1 MKSALK
7 KVSLIL
13 AICFVAF
20 HLYTAAFGTMPGIAQ
35 KSIHLGFLLVIFYI
49 NAMVDSEKRWEQI
62 FLGIMALFA
71 LGGCAYITIL
81 DENLQLR
88 AGIVY
93 ASDILFAILLIIA
106 IFEAC
111 RRKMGNPLVIITLVF
126 VAYAFLGKYIPGFLN
141 QPGMTLK
148 KFTSLVYLTTDG
160 IFGSPLYASASYVV
174 LFVLLGAIMSVSGIG
189 DYMTNLATSLF
200 GHMRGGPA
208 KVAVVASGFFGSI
221 SGSPTANVIG
231 TGTFTIPM
239 MKKNGFEPEFAAAV
253 EATASTGGA
262 IMPPIMGSTAFI
274 MAEMLGIPY
283 TAVAKAALI
292 PAILYFLA
300 VLFGVDIYAAKHG
313 LKGIPRSQLPK
324 VRSMLKQI
332 YMLAPLIFL
341 IFCMAVFNMTIVR
354 SGLLTIIVTLVL
366 VEINPK
372 TRMTKEQWLQIPV
385 QTVKSAVSV
394 GIACA
399 MAGIISG
406 VIMGSGLGY
415 RISSILTSV
424 AGTSM
429 LLLLVLTMVVS
440 LIMGMG
446 VPTTAAYLVL
456 ASLVAPTMIQLGIP
470 PLAAHM
476 FIFYFGCI
484 SSITPPVA
492 LAAYAG
498 AGLAGCDPNKTGYK
512 AFRLAFCSFLMP
524 YLFVYNPVLLMEGGV
539 LDILWSLVTALIGA
553 YLLASGFEGF
563 FFRWSLKWFERPLM
577 ILGAVMLIVPG
588 MTLSCYNAGGEFE
601 GLPAEQIMHVA
612 THSGTGA
619 TVHVITSAK
628 SDINSIPDLAGTKF
642 GVTAGMMAGYLDD
655 VLWAYDMTT
664 DDLGSVVNLS
674 LSDLCTALQDGNID
688 AFLYATPAPG
698 TNFTDLAMSFGIKV
712 VDIGQEAVDK
722 LMAEKPWYHT
732 VVIPAGTYDGCDED
746 ITTFAQYTAL
756 CARADVPEETVY
768 NLVKTMMENAD
779 ALEAVHKNAAGTCP
793 ERGIEGA
800 LIPMHPGAERYYKE
814 VGVLD

>member
-253 EATASTGGA
+253 EATASAGGA

-588 MTLSCYNAGGEFE
+588 M
-601 GLPAEQIMHVA
+601 V
-612 THSGTGA
+612 
-619 TVHVITSAK
+619 
-628 SDINSIPDLAGTKF
+628 
-642 GVTAGMMAGYLDD
+642 
-655 VLWAYDMTT
+655 
-664 DDLGSVVNLS
+664 
-674 LSDLCTALQDGNID
+674 
-688 AFLYATPAPG
+688 
-698 TNFTDLAMSFGIKV
+698 TDLVGIAIIV
-712 VDIGQEAVDK
+712 VEFVTEFMFK
-722 LMAEKPWYHT
+722 RSEKFVPVT
-732 VVIPAGTYDGCDED
+732 VSQS
-746 ITTFAQYTAL
+746 TT
-756 CARADVPEETVY
+756 
-768 NLVKTMMENAD
+768 
-779 ALEAVHKNAAGTCP
+779 
-793 ERGIEGA
+793 
-800 LIPMHPGAERYYKE
+800 
-814 VGVLD
+814 

>member
-93 ASDILFAILLIIA
+93 ASDILFTILLIIA

-498 AGLAGCDPNKTGYK
+498 AGLSGCDPNKTGYK

-588 MTLSCYNAGGEFE
+588 M
-601 GLPAEQIMHVA
+601 V
-612 THSGTGA
+612 
-619 TVHVITSAK
+619 
-628 SDINSIPDLAGTKF
+628 
-642 GVTAGMMAGYLDD
+642 
-655 VLWAYDMTT
+655 
-664 DDLGSVVNLS
+664 
-674 LSDLCTALQDGNID
+674 
-688 AFLYATPAPG
+688 
-698 TNFTDLAMSFGIKV
+698 TDLVGIAIIV
-712 VDIGQEAVDK
+712 VEFVTEFMFK
-722 LMAEKPWYHT
+722 RSEKFVPVT
-732 VVIPAGTYDGCDED
+732 VSQS
-746 ITTFAQYTAL
+746 TT
-756 CARADVPEETVY
+756 
-768 NLVKTMMENAD
+768 
-779 ALEAVHKNAAGTCP
+779 
-793 ERGIEGA
+793 
-800 LIPMHPGAERYYKE
+800 
-814 VGVLD
+814 

>member
-366 VEINPK
+366 CEINPK
-372 TRMTKEQWLQIPV
+372 PRMPKEQWLQIPV

-588 MTLSCYNAGGEFE
+588 M
-601 GLPAEQIMHVA
+601 V
-612 THSGTGA
+612 
-619 TVHVITSAK
+619 
-628 SDINSIPDLAGTKF
+628 
-642 GVTAGMMAGYLDD
+642 
-655 VLWAYDMTT
+655 
-664 DDLGSVVNLS
+664 
-674 LSDLCTALQDGNID
+674 
-688 AFLYATPAPG
+688 
-698 TNFTDLAMSFGIKV
+698 TDLVGIAIIV
-712 VDIGQEAVDK
+712 VEFVTEFMFK
-722 LMAEKPWYHT
+722 RSEKFVPVT
-732 VVIPAGTYDGCDED
+732 VSQS
-746 ITTFAQYTAL
+746 TT
-756 CARADVPEETVY
+756 
-768 NLVKTMMENAD
+768 
-779 ALEAVHKNAAGTCP
+779 
-793 ERGIEGA
+793 
-800 LIPMHPGAERYYKE
+800 
-814 VGVLD
+814 

>member
-221 SGSPTANVIG
+221 SG
-231 TGTFTIPM
+231 IPM

-588 MTLSCYNAGGEFE
+588 M
-601 GLPAEQIMHVA
+601 V
-612 THSGTGA
+612 
-619 TVHVITSAK
+619 
-628 SDINSIPDLAGTKF
+628 
-642 GVTAGMMAGYLDD
+642 
-655 VLWAYDMTT
+655 
-664 DDLGSVVNLS
+664 
-674 LSDLCTALQDGNID
+674 
-688 AFLYATPAPG
+688 
-698 TNFTDLAMSFGIKV
+698 TDLVGIAIIV
-712 VDIGQEAVDK
+712 VEFVTEFMFK
-722 LMAEKPWYHT
+722 RSEKFVPVT
-732 VVIPAGTYDGCDED
+732 VSQS
-746 ITTFAQYTAL
+746 TT
-756 CARADVPEETVY
+756 
-768 NLVKTMMENAD
+768 
-779 ALEAVHKNAAGTCP
+779 
-793 ERGIEGA
+793 
-800 LIPMHPGAERYYKE
+800 
-814 VGVLD
+814 

>member
-588 MTLSCYNAGGEFE
+588 MVTGLVGIAIIVVEFVTE
-601 GLPAEQIMHVA
+601 FMFKRSEKFVPV
-612 THSGTGA
+612 
-619 TVHVITSAK
+619 TVSQ
-628 SDINSIPDLAGTKF
+628 S
-642 GVTAGMMAGYLDD
+642 
-655 VLWAYDMTT
+655 TT
-664 DDLGSVVNLS
+664 
-674 LSDLCTALQDGNID
+674 
-688 AFLYATPAPG
+688 
-698 TNFTDLAMSFGIKV
+698 
-712 VDIGQEAVDK
+712 
-722 LMAEKPWYHT
+722 
-732 VVIPAGTYDGCDED
+732 
-746 ITTFAQYTAL
+746 
-756 CARADVPEETVY
+756 
-768 NLVKTMMENAD
+768 
-779 ALEAVHKNAAGTCP
+779 
-793 ERGIEGA
+793 
-800 LIPMHPGAERYYKE
+800 
-814 VGVLD
+814 

>member
-292 PAILYFLA
+292 HAILYFLA

-588 MTLSCYNAGGEFE
+588 M
-601 GLPAEQIMHVA
+601 V
-612 THSGTGA
+612 
-619 TVHVITSAK
+619 
-628 SDINSIPDLAGTKF
+628 
-642 GVTAGMMAGYLDD
+642 
-655 VLWAYDMTT
+655 
-664 DDLGSVVNLS
+664 
-674 LSDLCTALQDGNID
+674 
-688 AFLYATPAPG
+688 
-698 TNFTDLAMSFGIKV
+698 TDLVGIAIIV
-712 VDIGQEAVDK
+712 VEFVTEFMFK
-722 LMAEKPWYHT
+722 RSEKFVPVT
-732 VVIPAGTYDGCDED
+732 VSQS
-746 ITTFAQYTAL
+746 TT
-756 CARADVPEETVY
+756 
-768 NLVKTMMENAD
+768 
-779 ALEAVHKNAAGTCP
+779 
-793 ERGIEGA
+793 
-800 LIPMHPGAERYYKE
+800 
-814 VGVLD
+814 

>member
-498 AGLAGCDPNKTGYK
+498 VGLAGCDPNKTGYK

-588 MTLSCYNAGGEFE
+588 M
-601 GLPAEQIMHVA
+601 V
-612 THSGTGA
+612 
-619 TVHVITSAK
+619 
-628 SDINSIPDLAGTKF
+628 
-642 GVTAGMMAGYLDD
+642 
-655 VLWAYDMTT
+655 
-664 DDLGSVVNLS
+664 
-674 LSDLCTALQDGNID
+674 
-688 AFLYATPAPG
+688 
-698 TNFTDLAMSFGIKV
+698 TDLVGIAIIV
-712 VDIGQEAVDK
+712 VEFVTEFMFK
-722 LMAEKPWYHT
+722 RSEKFVPVT
-732 VVIPAGTYDGCDED
+732 VSQS
-746 ITTFAQYTAL
+746 TT
-756 CARADVPEETVY
+756 
-768 NLVKTMMENAD
+768 
-779 ALEAVHKNAAGTCP
+779 
-793 ERGIEGA
+793 
-800 LIPMHPGAERYYKE
+800 
-814 VGVLD
+814 

>member
-239 MKKNGFEPEFAAAV
+239 MKKTGYRPEFAGAV
-253 EATASTGGA
+253 EAASSTGGQ
-262 IMPPIMGSTAFI
+262 IMPPIMGAAAFL
-274 MAEMLGIPY
+274 MAEYMGIPY
-283 TAVAKAALI
+283 IQVATIAII
-292 PAILYFLA
+292 PAVLYFTGIFWTVHLE
-300 VLFGVDIYAAKHG
+300 AKKRG
-313 LKGIPRSQLPK
+313 LKGIPIKDLPSWIYLLK
-324 VRSMLKQI
+324 NCYLIIPLVLLVWIVSAGIYTMAMSAAISILAALVIGFIHFFLTNWQERTEEDTFGSVLLETSRAALLSMLDAFAAGARNSI
-332 YMLAPLIFL
+332 AVGVACALAGLIAGCITF
-341 IFCMAVFNMTIVR
+341 T
-354 SGLLTIIVTLVL
+354 GLASTIINVIVL
-366 VEINPK
+366 
-372 TRMTKEQWLQIPV
+372 
-385 QTVKSAVSV
+385 A
-394 GIACA
+394 
-399 MAGIISG
+399 AGDYLII
-406 VIMGSGLGY
+406 GL
-415 RISSILTSV
+415 ILT
-424 AGTSM
+424 M
-429 LLLLVLTMVVS
+429 LCCIVL
-440 LIMGMG
+440 GMG
-446 VPTTAAYLVL
+446 VPTTANYCIMA
-456 ASLVAPTMIQLGIP
+456 ATCAPILIQLGV
-470 PLAAHM
+470 PLVCAH
-476 FIFYFGCI
+476 FFVFYFGI
-484 SSITPPVA
+484 LADITPPVA

-498 AGLAGCDPNKTGYK
+498 SAIAKSRPMRTAFNATRLGIAAYIIPFIFAFFPAMIMQGEVEIPIWLAILNTVMAGCGLYSIAAGLQG
-512 AFRLAFCSFLMP
+512 
-524 YLFVYNPVLLMEGGV
+524 YLFQKINPVFRVISVIAGV
-539 LDILWSLVTALIGA
+539 VI
-553 YLLASGFEGF
+553 
-563 FFRWSLKWFERPLM
+563 M
-577 ILGAVMLIVPG
+577 IPI
-588 MTLSCYNAGGEFE
+588 
-601 GLPAEQIMHVA
+601 
-612 THSGTGA
+612 
-619 TVHVITSAK
+619 
-628 SDINSIPDLAGTKF
+628 
-642 GVTAGMMAGYLDD
+642 
-655 VLWAYDMTT
+655 
-664 DDLGSVVNLS
+664 GSV
-674 LSDLCTALQDGNID
+674 TEMYTI
-688 AFLYATPAPG
+688 
-698 TNFTDLAMSFGIKV
+698 
-712 VDIGQEAVDK
+712 
-722 LMAEKPWYHT
+722 
-732 VVIPAGTYDGCDED
+732 VI
-746 ITTFAQYTAL
+746 
-756 CARADVPEETVY
+756 
-768 NLVKTMMENAD
+768 NLVGFAIIAAITFIQR
-779 ALEAVHKNAAGTCP
+779 ALGKRNGGGSDDNDQNSDSAQTPSTQAA
-793 ERGIEGA
+793 
-800 LIPMHPGAERYYKE
+800 
-814 VGVLD
+814 

>member
-62 FLGIMALFA
+62 ILGIIALFA

-588 MTLSCYNAGGEFE
+588 M
-601 GLPAEQIMHVA
+601 V
-612 THSGTGA
+612 
-619 TVHVITSAK
+619 
-628 SDINSIPDLAGTKF
+628 
-642 GVTAGMMAGYLDD
+642 
-655 VLWAYDMTT
+655 
-664 DDLGSVVNLS
+664 
-674 LSDLCTALQDGNID
+674 
-688 AFLYATPAPG
+688 
-698 TNFTDLAMSFGIKV
+698 TDLVGIAIIV
-712 VDIGQEAVDK
+712 VEFVTEFMFK
-722 LMAEKPWYHT
+722 RSEKFVPVT
-732 VVIPAGTYDGCDED
+732 VSQS
-746 ITTFAQYTAL
+746 TT
-756 CARADVPEETVY
+756 
-768 NLVKTMMENAD
+768 
-779 ALEAVHKNAAGTCP
+779 
-793 ERGIEGA
+793 
-800 LIPMHPGAERYYKE
+800 
-814 VGVLD
+814 

>member
-239 MKKNGFEPEFAAAV
+239 
-253 EATASTGGA
+253 
-262 IMPPIMGSTAFI
+262 MPPIMGSTAFI

-588 MTLSCYNAGGEFE
+588 M
-601 GLPAEQIMHVA
+601 V
-612 THSGTGA
+612 
-619 TVHVITSAK
+619 
-628 SDINSIPDLAGTKF
+628 
-642 GVTAGMMAGYLDD
+642 
-655 VLWAYDMTT
+655 
-664 DDLGSVVNLS
+664 
-674 LSDLCTALQDGNID
+674 
-688 AFLYATPAPG
+688 
-698 TNFTDLAMSFGIKV
+698 TDLVGIAIIV
-712 VDIGQEAVDK
+712 VEFVTEFMFK
-722 LMAEKPWYHT
+722 RSEKFVPVT
-732 VVIPAGTYDGCDED
+732 VSQS
-746 ITTFAQYTAL
+746 TT
-756 CARADVPEETVY
+756 
-768 NLVKTMMENAD
+768 
-779 ALEAVHKNAAGTCP
+779 
-793 ERGIEGA
+793 
-800 LIPMHPGAERYYKE
+800 
-814 VGVLD
+814 

>member
-476 FIFYFGCI
+476 FIFYFGRI

-588 MTLSCYNAGGEFE
+588 M
-601 GLPAEQIMHVA
+601 V
-612 THSGTGA
+612 
-619 TVHVITSAK
+619 
-628 SDINSIPDLAGTKF
+628 
-642 GVTAGMMAGYLDD
+642 
-655 VLWAYDMTT
+655 
-664 DDLGSVVNLS
+664 
-674 LSDLCTALQDGNID
+674 
-688 AFLYATPAPG
+688 
-698 TNFTDLAMSFGIKV
+698 TDLVGIAIIV
-712 VDIGQEAVDK
+712 VEFVTEFMFK
-722 LMAEKPWYHT
+722 RSEKFVPVT
-732 VVIPAGTYDGCDED
+732 VSQS
-746 ITTFAQYTAL
+746 TT
-756 CARADVPEETVY
+756 
-768 NLVKTMMENAD
+768 
-779 ALEAVHKNAAGTCP
+779 
-793 ERGIEGA
+793 
-800 LIPMHPGAERYYKE
+800 
-814 VGVLD
+814 

>member
-20 HLYTAAFGTMPGIAQ
+20 HLYTATFGTMPGIAQ

-588 MTLSCYNAGGEFE
+588 M
-601 GLPAEQIMHVA
+601 V
-612 THSGTGA
+612 
-619 TVHVITSAK
+619 
-628 SDINSIPDLAGTKF
+628 
-642 GVTAGMMAGYLDD
+642 
-655 VLWAYDMTT
+655 
-664 DDLGSVVNLS
+664 
-674 LSDLCTALQDGNID
+674 
-688 AFLYATPAPG
+688 
-698 TNFTDLAMSFGIKV
+698 TDLVGIAIIV
-712 VDIGQEAVDK
+712 VEFVTEFMFK
-722 LMAEKPWYHT
+722 RSEKFVPVT
-732 VVIPAGTYDGCDED
+732 VSQS
-746 ITTFAQYTAL
+746 TT
-756 CARADVPEETVY
+756 
-768 NLVKTMMENAD
+768 
-779 ALEAVHKNAAGTCP
+779 
-793 ERGIEGA
+793 
-800 LIPMHPGAERYYKE
+800 
-814 VGVLD
+814 

>member
-111 RRKMGNPLVIITLVF
+111 RRKMGNPLIIITLVF

-588 MTLSCYNAGGEFE
+588 M
-601 GLPAEQIMHVA
+601 V
-612 THSGTGA
+612 
-619 TVHVITSAK
+619 
-628 SDINSIPDLAGTKF
+628 
-642 GVTAGMMAGYLDD
+642 
-655 VLWAYDMTT
+655 
-664 DDLGSVVNLS
+664 
-674 LSDLCTALQDGNID
+674 
-688 AFLYATPAPG
+688 
-698 TNFTDLAMSFGIKV
+698 TDLVGIAIIV
-712 VDIGQEAVDK
+712 VEFVTEFMFK
-722 LMAEKPWYHT
+722 RSEKFVPVT
-732 VVIPAGTYDGCDED
+732 VSQS
-746 ITTFAQYTAL
+746 TT
-756 CARADVPEETVY
+756 
-768 NLVKTMMENAD
+768 
-779 ALEAVHKNAAGTCP
+779 
-793 ERGIEGA
+793 
-800 LIPMHPGAERYYKE
+800 
-814 VGVLD
+814 

>member
-524 YLFVYNPVLLMEGGV
+524 YLFVYNPALLMEGGV

-588 MTLSCYNAGGEFE
+588 M
-601 GLPAEQIMHVA
+601 V
-612 THSGTGA
+612 
-619 TVHVITSAK
+619 
-628 SDINSIPDLAGTKF
+628 
-642 GVTAGMMAGYLDD
+642 
-655 VLWAYDMTT
+655 
-664 DDLGSVVNLS
+664 
-674 LSDLCTALQDGNID
+674 
-688 AFLYATPAPG
+688 
-698 TNFTDLAMSFGIKV
+698 TDLVGIAIIV
-712 VDIGQEAVDK
+712 VEFVTEFMFK
-722 LMAEKPWYHT
+722 RSEKFVPVT
-732 VVIPAGTYDGCDED
+732 VSQS
-746 ITTFAQYTAL
+746 TT
-756 CARADVPEETVY
+756 
-768 NLVKTMMENAD
+768 
-779 ALEAVHKNAAGTCP
+779 
-793 ERGIEGA
+793 
-800 LIPMHPGAERYYKE
+800 
-814 VGVLD
+814 

>member
-13 AICFVAF
+13 AISFVAF

-588 MTLSCYNAGGEFE
+588 M
-601 GLPAEQIMHVA
+601 V
-612 THSGTGA
+612 
-619 TVHVITSAK
+619 
-628 SDINSIPDLAGTKF
+628 
-642 GVTAGMMAGYLDD
+642 
-655 VLWAYDMTT
+655 
-664 DDLGSVVNLS
+664 
-674 LSDLCTALQDGNID
+674 
-688 AFLYATPAPG
+688 
-698 TNFTDLAMSFGIKV
+698 TDLVGIAIIV
-712 VDIGQEAVDK
+712 VEFVTEFMFK
-722 LMAEKPWYHT
+722 RSEKFVPVT
-732 VVIPAGTYDGCDED
+732 VSQS
-746 ITTFAQYTAL
+746 TT
-756 CARADVPEETVY
+756 
-768 NLVKTMMENAD
+768 
-779 ALEAVHKNAAGTCP
+779 
-793 ERGIEGA
+793 
-800 LIPMHPGAERYYKE
+800 
-814 VGVLD
+814 

>member
-81 DENLQLR
+81 DDNLQLR

-588 MTLSCYNAGGEFE
+588 M
-601 GLPAEQIMHVA
+601 V
-612 THSGTGA
+612 
-619 TVHVITSAK
+619 
-628 SDINSIPDLAGTKF
+628 
-642 GVTAGMMAGYLDD
+642 
-655 VLWAYDMTT
+655 
-664 DDLGSVVNLS
+664 
-674 LSDLCTALQDGNID
+674 
-688 AFLYATPAPG
+688 
-698 TNFTDLAMSFGIKV
+698 TDLVGIAIIV
-712 VDIGQEAVDK
+712 VEFVTEFMFK
-722 LMAEKPWYHT
+722 RSEKFVPVT
-732 VVIPAGTYDGCDED
+732 VSQS
-746 ITTFAQYTAL
+746 TT
-756 CARADVPEETVY
+756 
-768 NLVKTMMENAD
+768 
-779 ALEAVHKNAAGTCP
+779 
-793 ERGIEGA
+793 
-800 LIPMHPGAERYYKE
+800 
-814 VGVLD
+814 

>member
-160 IFGSPLYASASYVV
+160 IFGSPLYASASSVV

-588 MTLSCYNAGGEFE
+588 M
-601 GLPAEQIMHVA
+601 V
-612 THSGTGA
+612 
-619 TVHVITSAK
+619 
-628 SDINSIPDLAGTKF
+628 
-642 GVTAGMMAGYLDD
+642 
-655 VLWAYDMTT
+655 
-664 DDLGSVVNLS
+664 
-674 LSDLCTALQDGNID
+674 
-688 AFLYATPAPG
+688 
-698 TNFTDLAMSFGIKV
+698 TDLVGIAIIV
-712 VDIGQEAVDK
+712 VEFVTEFMFK
-722 LMAEKPWYHT
+722 RSEKFVPVT
-732 VVIPAGTYDGCDED
+732 VSQS
-746 ITTFAQYTAL
+746 TT
-756 CARADVPEETVY
+756 
-768 NLVKTMMENAD
+768 
-779 ALEAVHKNAAGTCP
+779 
-793 ERGIEGA
+793 
-800 LIPMHPGAERYYKE
+800 
-814 VGVLD
+814 

>member
-200 GHMRGGPA
+200 GHMRGVPA

-588 MTLSCYNAGGEFE
+588 M
-601 GLPAEQIMHVA
+601 V
-612 THSGTGA
+612 
-619 TVHVITSAK
+619 
-628 SDINSIPDLAGTKF
+628 
-642 GVTAGMMAGYLDD
+642 
-655 VLWAYDMTT
+655 
-664 DDLGSVVNLS
+664 
-674 LSDLCTALQDGNID
+674 
-688 AFLYATPAPG
+688 
-698 TNFTDLAMSFGIKV
+698 TDLVGIAIIV
-712 VDIGQEAVDK
+712 VEFVTEFMFK
-722 LMAEKPWYHT
+722 RSEKFVPVT
-732 VVIPAGTYDGCDED
+732 VSQS
-746 ITTFAQYTAL
+746 TT
-756 CARADVPEETVY
+756 
-768 NLVKTMMENAD
+768 
-779 ALEAVHKNAAGTCP
+779 
-793 ERGIEGA
+793 
-800 LIPMHPGAERYYKE
+800 
-814 VGVLD
+814 

>member
-492 LAAYAG
+492 LAAYSG

-588 MTLSCYNAGGEFE
+588 M
-601 GLPAEQIMHVA
+601 V
-612 THSGTGA
+612 
-619 TVHVITSAK
+619 
-628 SDINSIPDLAGTKF
+628 
-642 GVTAGMMAGYLDD
+642 
-655 VLWAYDMTT
+655 
-664 DDLGSVVNLS
+664 
-674 LSDLCTALQDGNID
+674 
-688 AFLYATPAPG
+688 
-698 TNFTDLAMSFGIKV
+698 TDLVGIAIIV
-712 VDIGQEAVDK
+712 VEIVTEFMFK
-722 LMAEKPWYHT
+722 RSEKFVPVT
-732 VVIPAGTYDGCDED
+732 VSQS
-746 ITTFAQYTAL
+746 TT
-756 CARADVPEETVY
+756 
-768 NLVKTMMENAD
+768 
-779 ALEAVHKNAAGTCP
+779 
-793 ERGIEGA
+793 
-800 LIPMHPGAERYYKE
+800 
-814 VGVLD
+814 

>member
-484 SSITPPVA
+484 SSIAPPVA

-539 LDILWSLVTALIGA
+539 LDVLWSLVTALSGA

-588 MTLSCYNAGGEFE
+588 M
-601 GLPAEQIMHVA
+601 V
-612 THSGTGA
+612 
-619 TVHVITSAK
+619 
-628 SDINSIPDLAGTKF
+628 
-642 GVTAGMMAGYLDD
+642 
-655 VLWAYDMTT
+655 
-664 DDLGSVVNLS
+664 
-674 LSDLCTALQDGNID
+674 
-688 AFLYATPAPG
+688 
-698 TNFTDLAMSFGIKV
+698 TDLVGIAIIV
-712 VDIGQEAVDK
+712 VEFVTEFMFK
-722 LMAEKPWYHT
+722 RSEKFVPVT
-732 VVIPAGTYDGCDED
+732 VSQS
-746 ITTFAQYTAL
+746 TT
-756 CARADVPEETVY
+756 
-768 NLVKTMMENAD
+768 
-779 ALEAVHKNAAGTCP
+779 
-793 ERGIEGA
+793 
-800 LIPMHPGAERYYKE
+800 
-814 VGVLD
+814 

>member
-498 AGLAGCDPNKTGYK
+498 AGLAGYDPNKTGYK

-588 MTLSCYNAGGEFE
+588 M
-601 GLPAEQIMHVA
+601 V
-612 THSGTGA
+612 
-619 TVHVITSAK
+619 
-628 SDINSIPDLAGTKF
+628 
-642 GVTAGMMAGYLDD
+642 
-655 VLWAYDMTT
+655 
-664 DDLGSVVNLS
+664 
-674 LSDLCTALQDGNID
+674 
-688 AFLYATPAPG
+688 
-698 TNFTDLAMSFGIKV
+698 TDLVGIAIIV
-712 VDIGQEAVDK
+712 VEFVTEFMFK
-722 LMAEKPWYHT
+722 RSEKFVPVT
-732 VVIPAGTYDGCDED
+732 VSQS
-746 ITTFAQYTAL
+746 TT
-756 CARADVPEETVY
+756 
-768 NLVKTMMENAD
+768 
-779 ALEAVHKNAAGTCP
+779 
-793 ERGIEGA
+793 
-800 LIPMHPGAERYYKE
+800 
-814 VGVLD
+814 

>member
-7 KVSLIL
+7 KVSLFL

-588 MTLSCYNAGGEFE
+588 M
-601 GLPAEQIMHVA
+601 V
-612 THSGTGA
+612 
-619 TVHVITSAK
+619 
-628 SDINSIPDLAGTKF
+628 
-642 GVTAGMMAGYLDD
+642 
-655 VLWAYDMTT
+655 
-664 DDLGSVVNLS
+664 
-674 LSDLCTALQDGNID
+674 
-688 AFLYATPAPG
+688 
-698 TNFTDLAMSFGIKV
+698 TDLVGIAIIV
-712 VDIGQEAVDK
+712 VEFVTEFMFK
-722 LMAEKPWYHT
+722 RSEKFVPVT
-732 VVIPAGTYDGCDED
+732 VSQS
-746 ITTFAQYTAL
+746 TT
-756 CARADVPEETVY
+756 
-768 NLVKTMMENAD
+768 
-779 ALEAVHKNAAGTCP
+779 
-793 ERGIEGA
+793 
-800 LIPMHPGAERYYKE
+800 
-814 VGVLD
+814 

>member
-111 RRKMGNPLVIITLVF
+111 RRNMGNPLVIITLVF

-588 MTLSCYNAGGEFE
+588 M
-601 GLPAEQIMHVA
+601 V
-612 THSGTGA
+612 
-619 TVHVITSAK
+619 
-628 SDINSIPDLAGTKF
+628 
-642 GVTAGMMAGYLDD
+642 
-655 VLWAYDMTT
+655 
-664 DDLGSVVNLS
+664 
-674 LSDLCTALQDGNID
+674 
-688 AFLYATPAPG
+688 
-698 TNFTDLAMSFGIKV
+698 TDLVGIAIIV
-712 VDIGQEAVDK
+712 VEFVTEFMFK
-722 LMAEKPWYHT
+722 RSEKFVPVT
-732 VVIPAGTYDGCDED
+732 VSQS
-746 ITTFAQYTAL
+746 TT
-756 CARADVPEETVY
+756 
-768 NLVKTMMENAD
+768 
-779 ALEAVHKNAAGTCP
+779 
-793 ERGIEGA
+793 
-800 LIPMHPGAERYYKE
+800 
-814 VGVLD
+814 

>member
-253 EATASTGGA
+253 EAPASTGGA

-476 FIFYFGCI
+476 FIFYFGCN

-588 MTLSCYNAGGEFE
+588 M
-601 GLPAEQIMHVA
+601 V
-612 THSGTGA
+612 
-619 TVHVITSAK
+619 
-628 SDINSIPDLAGTKF
+628 
-642 GVTAGMMAGYLDD
+642 
-655 VLWAYDMTT
+655 
-664 DDLGSVVNLS
+664 
-674 LSDLCTALQDGNID
+674 
-688 AFLYATPAPG
+688 
-698 TNFTDLAMSFGIKV
+698 TDLVGIAIIV
-712 VDIGQEAVDK
+712 VEFVTEFMFK
-722 LMAEKPWYHT
+722 RSEKFVPVT
-732 VVIPAGTYDGCDED
+732 VSQS
-746 ITTFAQYTAL
+746 TT
-756 CARADVPEETVY
+756 
-768 NLVKTMMENAD
+768 
-779 ALEAVHKNAAGTCP
+779 
-793 ERGIEGA
+793 
-800 LIPMHPGAERYYKE
+800 
-814 VGVLD
+814 

>member
-208 KVAVVASGFFGSI
+208 KVAV
-221 SGSPTANVIG
+221 
-231 TGTFTIPM
+231 
-239 MKKNGFEPEFAAAV
+239 

-262 IMPPIMGSTAFI
+262 IMPPIMGSPAFI

-588 MTLSCYNAGGEFE
+588 M
-601 GLPAEQIMHVA
+601 V
-612 THSGTGA
+612 
-619 TVHVITSAK
+619 
-628 SDINSIPDLAGTKF
+628 
-642 GVTAGMMAGYLDD
+642 
-655 VLWAYDMTT
+655 
-664 DDLGSVVNLS
+664 
-674 LSDLCTALQDGNID
+674 
-688 AFLYATPAPG
+688 
-698 TNFTDLAMSFGIKV
+698 TDLVGIAIIV
-712 VDIGQEAVDK
+712 VEFVTEFMFK
-722 LMAEKPWYHT
+722 RSEKFVPVT
-732 VVIPAGTYDGCDED
+732 VSQS
-746 ITTFAQYTAL
+746 TT
-756 CARADVPEETVY
+756 
-768 NLVKTMMENAD
+768 
-779 ALEAVHKNAAGTCP
+779 
-793 ERGIEGA
+793 
-800 LIPMHPGAERYYKE
+800 
-814 VGVLD
+814 

>member
-283 TAVAKAALI
+283 TAVAKAAMI

-588 MTLSCYNAGGEFE
+588 M
-601 GLPAEQIMHVA
+601 V
-612 THSGTGA
+612 
-619 TVHVITSAK
+619 
-628 SDINSIPDLAGTKF
+628 
-642 GVTAGMMAGYLDD
+642 
-655 VLWAYDMTT
+655 
-664 DDLGSVVNLS
+664 
-674 LSDLCTALQDGNID
+674 
-688 AFLYATPAPG
+688 
-698 TNFTDLAMSFGIKV
+698 TDLVGIAIIV
-712 VDIGQEAVDK
+712 VEFVTEFMFK
-722 LMAEKPWYHT
+722 RSEKFVPVT
-732 VVIPAGTYDGCDED
+732 VSQS
-746 ITTFAQYTAL
+746 TT
-756 CARADVPEETVY
+756 
-768 NLVKTMMENAD
+768 
-779 ALEAVHKNAAGTCP
+779 
-793 ERGIEGA
+793 
-800 LIPMHPGAERYYKE
+800 
-814 VGVLD
+814 

>member
-577 ILGAVMLIVPG
+577 ILGAVMLIVPC
-588 MTLSCYNAGGEFE
+588 MF
-601 GLPAEQIMHVA
+601 
-612 THSGTGA
+612 
-619 TVHVITSAK
+619 
-628 SDINSIPDLAGTKF
+628 
-642 GVTAGMMAGYLDD
+642 
-655 VLWAYDMTT
+655 
-664 DDLGSVVNLS
+664 
-674 LSDLCTALQDGNID
+674 SDLV
-688 AFLYATPAPG
+688 
-698 TNFTDLAMSFGIKV
+698 GIAIIV
-712 VDIGQEAVDK
+712 VEFVTEFMFK
-722 LMAEKPWYHT
+722 RSEKFVPVT
-732 VVIPAGTYDGCDED
+732 VSQS
-746 ITTFAQYTAL
+746 TT
-756 CARADVPEETVY
+756 
-768 NLVKTMMENAD
+768 
-779 ALEAVHKNAAGTCP
+779 
-793 ERGIEGA
+793 
-800 LIPMHPGAERYYKE
+800 
-814 VGVLD
+814 

>member
-313 LKGIPRSQLPK
+313 LKGIPRSQLSK

-588 MTLSCYNAGGEFE
+588 M
-601 GLPAEQIMHVA
+601 V
-612 THSGTGA
+612 
-619 TVHVITSAK
+619 
-628 SDINSIPDLAGTKF
+628 
-642 GVTAGMMAGYLDD
+642 
-655 VLWAYDMTT
+655 
-664 DDLGSVVNLS
+664 
-674 LSDLCTALQDGNID
+674 
-688 AFLYATPAPG
+688 
-698 TNFTDLAMSFGIKV
+698 TDLVGIAIIV
-712 VDIGQEAVDK
+712 VEFVTEFMFK
-722 LMAEKPWYHT
+722 RSEKFVPVT
-732 VVIPAGTYDGCDED
+732 VSQS
-746 ITTFAQYTAL
+746 TT
-756 CARADVPEETVY
+756 
-768 NLVKTMMENAD
+768 
-779 ALEAVHKNAAGTCP
+779 
-793 ERGIEGA
+793 
-800 LIPMHPGAERYYKE
+800 
-814 VGVLD
+814 

>member
-553 YLLASGFEGF
+553 YLLASRFEGF

-588 MTLSCYNAGGEFE
+588 M
-601 GLPAEQIMHVA
+601 V
-612 THSGTGA
+612 
-619 TVHVITSAK
+619 
-628 SDINSIPDLAGTKF
+628 
-642 GVTAGMMAGYLDD
+642 
-655 VLWAYDMTT
+655 
-664 DDLGSVVNLS
+664 
-674 LSDLCTALQDGNID
+674 
-688 AFLYATPAPG
+688 
-698 TNFTDLAMSFGIKV
+698 TDLVGIAIIV
-712 VDIGQEAVDK
+712 VEFVTEFMFK
-722 LMAEKPWYHT
+722 RSEKFVPVT
-732 VVIPAGTYDGCDED
+732 VSQS
-746 ITTFAQYTAL
+746 TT
-756 CARADVPEETVY
+756 
-768 NLVKTMMENAD
+768 
-779 ALEAVHKNAAGTCP
+779 
-793 ERGIEGA
+793 
-800 LIPMHPGAERYYKE
+800 
-814 VGVLD
+814 

>member
-262 IMPPIMGSTAFI
+262 IMPPIMGSPAFI
-274 MAEMLGIPY
+274 MAEKLGISH

-588 MTLSCYNAGGEFE
+588 M
-601 GLPAEQIMHVA
+601 V
-612 THSGTGA
+612 
-619 TVHVITSAK
+619 
-628 SDINSIPDLAGTKF
+628 
-642 GVTAGMMAGYLDD
+642 
-655 VLWAYDMTT
+655 
-664 DDLGSVVNLS
+664 
-674 LSDLCTALQDGNID
+674 
-688 AFLYATPAPG
+688 
-698 TNFTDLAMSFGIKV
+698 TDLVGIAIIV
-712 VDIGQEAVDK
+712 VEFVTEFMFK
-722 LMAEKPWYHT
+722 RSEKFVPVT
-732 VVIPAGTYDGCDED
+732 VSQS
-746 ITTFAQYTAL
+746 TT
-756 CARADVPEETVY
+756 
-768 NLVKTMMENAD
+768 
-779 ALEAVHKNAAGTCP
+779 
-793 ERGIEGA
+793 
-800 LIPMHPGAERYYKE
+800 
-814 VGVLD
+814 

>member
-231 TGTFTIPM
+231 TGTFTNPM

-588 MTLSCYNAGGEFE
+588 M
-601 GLPAEQIMHVA
+601 V
-612 THSGTGA
+612 
-619 TVHVITSAK
+619 
-628 SDINSIPDLAGTKF
+628 
-642 GVTAGMMAGYLDD
+642 
-655 VLWAYDMTT
+655 
-664 DDLGSVVNLS
+664 
-674 LSDLCTALQDGNID
+674 
-688 AFLYATPAPG
+688 
-698 TNFTDLAMSFGIKV
+698 TDLVGIAIIV
-712 VDIGQEAVDK
+712 VEFVTEFMFK
-722 LMAEKPWYHT
+722 RSEKFVPVT
-732 VVIPAGTYDGCDED
+732 VSQS
-746 ITTFAQYTAL
+746 TT
-756 CARADVPEETVY
+756 
-768 NLVKTMMENAD
+768 
-779 ALEAVHKNAAGTCP
+779 
-793 ERGIEGA
+793 
-800 LIPMHPGAERYYKE
+800 
-814 VGVLD
+814 

>member
-106 IFEAC
+106 IFEVC

-588 MTLSCYNAGGEFE
+588 M
-601 GLPAEQIMHVA
+601 V
-612 THSGTGA
+612 
-619 TVHVITSAK
+619 
-628 SDINSIPDLAGTKF
+628 
-642 GVTAGMMAGYLDD
+642 
-655 VLWAYDMTT
+655 
-664 DDLGSVVNLS
+664 
-674 LSDLCTALQDGNID
+674 
-688 AFLYATPAPG
+688 
-698 TNFTDLAMSFGIKV
+698 TDLVGIAIIV
-712 VDIGQEAVDK
+712 VEFVTEFMFK
-722 LMAEKPWYHT
+722 RSEKFVPVT
-732 VVIPAGTYDGCDED
+732 VSQS
-746 ITTFAQYTAL
+746 TT
-756 CARADVPEETVY
+756 
-768 NLVKTMMENAD
+768 
-779 ALEAVHKNAAGTCP
+779 
-793 ERGIEGA
+793 
-800 LIPMHPGAERYYKE
+800 
-814 VGVLD
+814 

>member
-300 VLFGVDIYAAKHG
+300 VLFGVDIYAANHG

-588 MTLSCYNAGGEFE
+588 M
-601 GLPAEQIMHVA
+601 V
-612 THSGTGA
+612 
-619 TVHVITSAK
+619 
-628 SDINSIPDLAGTKF
+628 
-642 GVTAGMMAGYLDD
+642 
-655 VLWAYDMTT
+655 
-664 DDLGSVVNLS
+664 
-674 LSDLCTALQDGNID
+674 
-688 AFLYATPAPG
+688 
-698 TNFTDLAMSFGIKV
+698 TDLVGIAIIV
-712 VDIGQEAVDK
+712 VEFVTEFMFK
-722 LMAEKPWYHT
+722 RSEKFVPVT
-732 VVIPAGTYDGCDED
+732 VSQS
-746 ITTFAQYTAL
+746 TT
-756 CARADVPEETVY
+756 
-768 NLVKTMMENAD
+768 
-779 ALEAVHKNAAGTCP
+779 
-793 ERGIEGA
+793 
-800 LIPMHPGAERYYKE
+800 
-814 VGVLD
+814 